1 MFCEIFTIV
10 GTAGLESYKL
20 ARKNI
25 DDIYN
30 SYSLHRGLKLKDIMK
45 GYFYFF
51 AIVVCCFRLQHGVGY
66 FVYFKFTSLFF

>member
-51 AIVVCCFRLQHGVGY
+51 AIVM
-66 FVYFKFTSLFF
+66 LF